1 MASVNK
7 GQFVWYEDMTKDP
20 GEAIA
25 FYSDVV
31 GWKTEPFQGSD
42 YTMWVSQQGPLGGV
56 MKAQEESAKAPASWL
71 AHVQVDDVG
80 ATVEQ
85 GAPFPEG
92 TTMVMDLF
100 AAQKDA
106 GGTLLTNDEGALLK
120 GDLLKIFVMGKQPG
134 WGQYAESG
142 LQNGDWMYAAYAAD
156 GLTELTDPVATCF
169 GCHLPLGESKDWVQR
184 YDEYFQA
191 RAGHASA
198 GLTR

>member
-1 MASVNK
+1 
-7 GQFVWYEDMTKDP
+7 
-20 GEAIA
+20 
-25 FYSDVV
+25 
-31 GWKTEPFQGSD
+31 
-42 YTMWVSQQGPLGGV
+42 
-56 MKAQEESAKAPASWL
+56 MKALVGLFAFVGGCMGIVGETRDTINIEEPHLTAPDNYRAWPAFL
-71 AHVQVDDVG
+71 LNVQRSDAAQVRDIYINDVG